1 MNRCWLHFLFR
12 GAISRQIKAAENR
25 AIQMTKDNEDK
36 GYSIYWQK
44 VESLFLAQDKVGLKT
59 AKINETQNISNIT
72 ETINNNFINETSP
85 EIGDNDNVLNNNS
98 YSIDDSLNDGSNNVK
113 NTEINGKVSDK

>member
-1 MNRCWLHFLFR
+1 
-12 GAISRQIKAAENR
+12 
-25 AIQMTKDNEDK
+25 MTKDNEDK
-36 GYSIYWQK
+36 GDSIYWQK